1 MKKDKKMMVLFLG
14 PVVILFAAV
23 FVYPIIRTIM
33 MSFFAVERPSMKIA
47 EWSFNGFDNYMKIFE
62 SSFFKTSMVNLLKIW
77 LIGGIFVLCIA
88 LMNLLSD

>member
-62 SSFFKTSMVNLLKIW
+62 SSFFKTSHVFLVNVLISRTISPSNSFLLR
-77 LIGGIFVLCIA
+77 
-88 LMNLLSD
+88 LL